1 MKFAVEGEKDTYFIA
16 WTTTPWTLPGNVAL
30 AVNAQAEYVTI
41 EIKTEVGK
49 ERYIL
54 AKDRLDVIEGE
65 YEIIEAVKG
74 KDLVGKVYVPL
85 FDYYQ
90 QGDLENCENGWK
102 VYAGDFVTMEDG
114 SGIVHIAPAFGADD
128 MELARRNKLPF
139 VQHVAMDGH
148 FKPEVKDFPGLAV
161 KPRED
166 HKATDIEVIKWLA
179 HHGNLLK
186 KQKLVHSYPHC
197 WRCETPLLNYS
208 TSSWFVEVT
217 KIRDTKNGL
226 VDNNKKVNWIPEHIK
241 TGRFGNWLADARDW
255 AVSRT
260 RFWGAP
266 IPVWRCEECGEL
278 KVVGS
283 VAEIKQNT
291 PKSGNMYFTLRH
303 GQSENNALNLV
314 SSNPKNT
321 YHLTE
326 KGKGQ
331 VARSTK
337 AFAKQLKGKKID
349 VIFSSDYAR
358 AQETAEIAAKTLG
371 YEAKIIIDKR
381 LR

>member
-1 MKFAVEGEKDTYFIA
+1 QRRWGWDCHGLPVENLIEKELGLETKKDIENLGVETFNEAARGSVMSYAHDWKNIIPRIGRWVEMDKDYKTMDASFTESVMWVFKTLYDKGLVYEGRKSMHVCPRCETSLSNFEVALNYKDIDDISTFVKFAVEGEKDTYFIA

-148 FKPEVKDFPGLAV
+148 FKPEV
-161 KPRED
+161 
-166 HKATDIEVIKWLA
+166 
-179 HHGNLLK
+179 
-186 KQKLVHSYPHC
+186 
-197 WRCETPLLNYS
+197 
-208 TSSWFVEVT
+208 SS
-217 KIRDTKNGL
+217 NGL
-226 VDNNKKVNWIPEHIK
+226 RITETCSKSRSWSIHI
-241 TGRFGNWLADARDW
+241 R
-255 AVSRT
+255 
-260 RFWGAP
+260 
-266 IPVWRCEECGEL
+266 I
-278 KVVGS
+278 VG
-283 VAEIKQNT
+283 
-291 PKSGNMYFTLRH
+291 
-303 GQSENNALNLV
+303 
-314 SSNPKNT
+314 
-321 YHLTE
+321 
-326 KGKGQ
+326 
-331 VARSTK
+331 
-337 AFAKQLKGKKID
+337 D
-349 VIFSSDYAR
+349 V
-358 AQETAEIAAKTLG
+358 
-371 YEAKIIIDKR
+371 R
-381 LR
+381 LRY